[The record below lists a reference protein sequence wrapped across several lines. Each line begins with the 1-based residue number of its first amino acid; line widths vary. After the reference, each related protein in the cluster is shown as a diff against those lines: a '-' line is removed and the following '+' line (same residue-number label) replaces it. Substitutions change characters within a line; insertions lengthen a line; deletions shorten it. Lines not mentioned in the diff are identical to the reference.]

1 MDDDAYG
8 SESPGRLKSPNYN
21 DQPIDL
27 NINDNVDADQKPQ
40 EGEQNNEYMPD
51 SGLNESPH
59 EDLSGTR
66 NQLGYNLDRT
76 GPVDNLDEIN
86 NEMHDYPGY
95 DDQPNEDINQEH
107 RGESGQFADINDE
120 HNGNENNPP
129 EEDIDDVMR
138 K

>member
-1 MDDDAYG
+1 MDDDIYG
-8 SESPGRLKSPNYN
+8 SESPGRLKNPKDSDQHIDFNMN
-21 DQPIDL
+21 DS
-27 NINDNVDADQKPQ
+27 VDAAQKPQ
-40 EGEQNNEYMPD
+40 EGEQNNDYIPN
-51 SGLNESPH
+51 SGLNDSPH

-86 NEMHDYPGY
+86 NEIRDYPGY
-95 DDQPNEDINQEH
+95 DDQQNEDINQEH
-107 RGESGQFADINDE
+107 RGESGQFADINDQ
-120 HNGNENNPP
+120 HNGNENYLP